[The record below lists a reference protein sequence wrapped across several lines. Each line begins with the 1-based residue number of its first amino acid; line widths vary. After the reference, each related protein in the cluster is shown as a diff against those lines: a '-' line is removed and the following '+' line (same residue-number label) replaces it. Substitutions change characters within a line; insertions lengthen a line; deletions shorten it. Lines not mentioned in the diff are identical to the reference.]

1 MALMIIDEC
10 TSCGLCIDECLTNA
24 ISKGDPIYVIN
35 PDLCTECKGF
45 YDEPQCVKVCPVDA
59 IKPDPHHRE
68 SISELLQKQKHIYG
82 E

>member
-10 TSCGLCIDECLTNA
+10 TSCGICIDECLMNA
-24 ISKGDPIYVIN
+24 ISKGDSIYVIN
-35 PDLCTECKGF
+35 PEKCTECKGF
-45 YDEPQCVKVCPVDA
+45 YDEPQCVIVCPAGA
-59 IKPDPHHRE
+59 IKADPDHHE